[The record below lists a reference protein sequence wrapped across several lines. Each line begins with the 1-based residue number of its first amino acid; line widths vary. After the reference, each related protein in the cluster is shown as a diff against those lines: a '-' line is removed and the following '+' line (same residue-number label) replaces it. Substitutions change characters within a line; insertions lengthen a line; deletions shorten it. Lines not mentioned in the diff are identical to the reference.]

1 MEYSY
6 ELKVPKARIAVL
18 IGKNGEVKKGIEAE
32 TNTKI
37 RIDSEEGDVFLKGSD
52 AIGLYNA
59 NEVIKATARGFN
71 PEISMLLLK
80 GDYVFVIIDL
90 GDYAKTK
97 KSMLRLK
104 GRVIGLDGK
113 SRRLIEEL
121 SETHIVV
128 YGKTVSIIGHSE
140 NVAIARKAIES
151 LLTGSRHSNVYRWL
165 EKKRKGLRMEMF

>member
-18 IGKNGEVKKGIEAE
+18 IGKNGEVKKSIEAE
-32 TNTKI
+32 TNTRI

-71 PEISMLLLK
+71 PEIALLLLK
-80 GDYVFVIIDL
+80 GDYVFIIIDL

-128 YGKTVSIIGHSE
+128 YGKTASIIGHSE
-140 NVAIARKAIES
+140 NAAIARKAIES
-151 LLTGSRHSNVYRWL
+151 LLMGSRHSNVYRWL
-165 EKKRKGLRMEMF
+165 EKKRKDQRMGML